1 MASKG
6 KGVVTL
12 NEYTPSAPVN
22 AQPHKF
28 GGAKAKG
35 AQSFGHGVHVRAG
48 HLRMSGG
55 KGAHRVGK
63 R

>member
-28 GGAKAKG
+28 GSKAKG
-35 AQSFGHGVHVRAG
+35 AQSFGHAAHVRSG
-48 HLRMSGG
+48 HLRNSGA